1 MSLYYHRTEETK
13 TKIKNALTY
22 PGILITMM
30 LVVIIV
36 MLVKILP
43 MFQSVLGNMGIAL
56 SGVSMT
62 IFSIG
67 KNFAILSLVILMVVF
82 VVCAYTWVHL
92 KVSGKSLTSVL
103 QKFFFTKKLA
113 YELSVVQFAYALSLL
128 LNSGIHQEDAFEM
141 CMTMCEDDVLKKKI
155 ENIVVRLKNN
165 DSLQE
170 CILQSHIFKEIYNR
184 LLVIGLKSGHFEE
197 TMNQVAKAYEEDID
211 YRINQM
217 LDMIE
222 PSLIALLSLI
232 VGMILLSVMLP
243 LIGIM
248 ANL

>member
-1 MSLYYHRTEETK
+1 
-13 TKIKNALTY
+13 
-22 PGILITMM
+22 
-30 LVVIIV
+30 
-36 MLVKILP
+36 
-43 MFQSVLGNMGIAL
+43 
-56 SGVSMT
+56 
-62 IFSIG
+62 
-67 KNFAILSLVILMVVF
+67 
-82 VVCAYTWVHL
+82 
-92 KVSGKSLTSVL
+92 
-103 QKFFFTKKLA
+103 
-113 YELSVVQFAYALSLL
+113 
-128 LNSGIHQEDAFEM
+128 
-141 CMTMCEDDVLKKKI
+141 MTMCEDDALKKQI